1 MKASRIYECGLLKI
15 NKFLYKY
22 ILECYNYFIKIV
34 NKLDLDIVMLKY
46 RALDKLI
53 NKFFGSRVE
62 DIALKK
68 VTYKVV
74 HFAHVLLSSRA
85 LHSCRRAVR
94 ISCFNGFKRNIA
106 LWSVSVT
113 HGRKVQSHKPDV
125 VGLIN
130 LIKINMQIMASRYSA
145 IYCKSRTKFYQ
156 TMRTKNWLAC
166 YFIYQPRKQKAD
178 LKDQF

>member
-74 HFAHVLLSSRA
+74 HFAHVLLSSTA
-85 LHSCRRAVR
+85 LHSFRRAAR
-94 ISCFNGFKRNIA
+94 ISCFNGFKWNIA
-106 LWSVSVT
+106 L
-113 HGRKVQSHKPDV
+113 
-125 VGLIN
+125 
-130 LIKINMQIMASRYSA
+130 
-145 IYCKSRTKFYQ
+145 
-156 TMRTKNWLAC
+156 
-166 YFIYQPRKQKAD
+166 
-178 LKDQF
+178 